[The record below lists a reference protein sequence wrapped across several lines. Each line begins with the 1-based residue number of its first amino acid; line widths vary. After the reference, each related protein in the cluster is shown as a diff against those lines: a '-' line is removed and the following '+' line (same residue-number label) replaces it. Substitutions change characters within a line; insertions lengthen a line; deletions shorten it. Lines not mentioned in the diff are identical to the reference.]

1 MHRPGK
7 RVALL
12 LSFEINRLNKKQFY
26 YVRVVSTLTQTHV
39 TVKTSVVS
47 LSIRRFCGKR
57 GKMEVKSKT

>member
-26 YVRVVSTLTQTHV
+26 VRVVSTLTQTHV
-39 TVKTSVVS
+39 TVKTFVVS

-57 GKMEVKSKT
+57 GKMEAKSKT